1 MVDQASETLVIG
13 AGKASVMKVIA
24 DFESYPQWVDIVK
37 QTEIVATDA
46 EGRATRV
53 RFLLEAGIVRDEYVL
68 AYDWSRPDSVSWHLV
83 RSKAMKSQDGNYQLT
98 DSGCSSTTVTFDLSV
113 ALKMRVLGVFKRKGQ
128 KVIIDAALTGLKKRV
143 ESGS

>member
-98 DSGCSSTTVTFDLSV
+98 DSGGGTTVTYDLSV
-113 ALKMRVLGVFKRKGQ
+113 ALKMRVLGVFKRKCQ

>member
-98 DSGCSSTTVTFDLSV
+98 DSGGSTTVTYDLSV

>member
-98 DSGCSSTTVTFDLSV
+98 DSGGSTTVTYDLSV

-128 KVIIDAALTGLKKRV
+128 RVIIDAALTGLKKRV

>member
-37 QTEIVATDA
+37 QAEIVATDA

-98 DSGCSSTTVTFDLSV
+98 DSGGSTTVTYDLSV

-128 KVIIDAALTGLKKRV
+128 RVIIDAALTGLKKRV

>member
-37 QTEIVATDA
+37 QAEIVATDA

-83 RSKAMKSQDGNYQLT
+83 QSKAMKSQDGNYRLT
-98 DSGCSSTTVTFDLSV
+98 DSGGSTTVTYDLSV

-128 KVIIDAALTGLKKRV
+128 RVIIDAALTGLKKRV